1 MKADISPNRRYRGLS
16 GRRHHAIALFAAF
29 VNGALGYGFSSLTV
43 PLALVFYTNR
53 VLNPAVVII
62 EVLLNLYVLFINRD
76 GVPAVLRRV
85 FPIII
90 GLLPGIGVGAFVLAS
105 LQPGWVKFGTY
116 TVILPLILV
125 QAAGWRRPIRSRWLV
140 GLPFGTGLGI
150 LYSVT
155 TISGPP
161 LAILFN
167 NQGLVKIEFRAG
179 LALVRTAESIVT
191 AIVYFHLGLF
201 VAESQNLLLV
211 IAPAVVIGVPLG
223 VYAIRRLDAETF
235 RRICMSFDAWVVA
248 FGLSRVLIE
257 LNLMESP
264 WAYSAM
270 AVTILI
276 DAYLLFNFFS
286 GRKAALKRSQAAR
299 ASLAPSDRSG
309 TGDCSPLKTMEVARD
324 PFHSVGPLLG
334 YFIGMLGI
342 AMLVY
347 TISPAIFPVLR
358 LPP

>member
-1 MKADISPNRRYRGLS
+1 MPSVDTAVIVLA
-16 GRRHHAIALFAAF
+16 AIALFAAF

-53 VLNPAVVII
+53 ILNPAVVVV
-62 EVLLNLYVLFINRD
+62 EVLLNLYVLLINRD
-76 GVPAVLRRV
+76 GVPAVCKRV
-85 FPIII
+85 FPILI

-105 LQPGWVKFGTY
+105 LQPDWVKFGTY

-125 QAAGWRRPIRSRWLV
+125 QAAGWRRPLRSTWLI
-140 GLPFGTGLGI
+140 GLPFGTALGI

-167 NQGLVKIEFRAG
+167 NQGLVKNEFRAG
-179 LALVRTAESIVT
+179 LALVRTAESSVT
-191 AIVYFHLGLF
+191 AIVYYQLGLF
-201 VAESQNLLLV
+201 IAESESILLV
-211 IAPAVVIGVPLG
+211 LMPSVVVGIPLG
-223 VYAIRRLDAETF
+223 AYVIQRVDAETF

-257 LNLMESP
+257 LNLIESP

-276 DAYLLFNFFS
+276 DIYLLYNFFTVKKS
-286 GRKAALKRSQAAR
+286 ASKQSQAVEAP
-299 ASLAPSDRSG
+299 LAPRRDY
-309 TGDCSPLKTMEVARD
+309 TPLETMEVARD
-324 PFHSVGPLLG
+324 PFHSVGSLLG
-334 YFIGMLGI
+334 YIIGMLGI

-347 TISPAIFPVLR
+347 TFSPAMFPVLR